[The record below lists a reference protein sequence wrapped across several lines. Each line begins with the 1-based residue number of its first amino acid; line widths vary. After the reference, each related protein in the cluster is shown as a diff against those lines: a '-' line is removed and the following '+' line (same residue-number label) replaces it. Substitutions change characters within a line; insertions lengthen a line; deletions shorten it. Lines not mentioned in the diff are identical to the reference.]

1 MSSCSGNCSSCGSDC
16 ADRKAESLLAKLN
29 PKSTVKKVIAV
40 VSGKG
45 GVGKSTVTS
54 MLAVAMA
61 REGKRVGVLDADIT
75 GPSVPTAF
83 GVKECQGAN
92 EDGLYP
98 ALTRTGIQVMSINLL
113 LDNPADPVVWR
124 GPVIAGAVKQFWTDV
139 IWEDVDYM
147 FVDMPPGTGDVPL
160 TVFQSLPVD
169 GVIIVTSPQDLVS
182 MIVNKAVK
190 MADMM
195 HIPVLGFVEN
205 YSYLRCPDCGRKIN
219 VFGKSHLDEI
229 AAQFNLP
236 ILAHLPIDPAVAE
249 AYDNGQMETVNTEAL
264 SAAVEAIEKTEA

>member
-1 MSSCSGNCSSCGSDC
+1 MSSCNGNCSSCGSDC
-16 ADRKAESLLAKLN
+16 ADRKAESLLASLN
-29 PKSTVKKVIAV
+29 PKSSVKKVIAV

-61 REGKRVGVLDADIT
+61 RQGKRVAVLDADIT

-83 GVKECQGAN
+83 GVKECQGADN
-92 EDGLYP
+92 DGLYP
-98 ALTRTGIQVMSINLL
+98 ALTHGGIQVMSINLL
-113 LDNPADPVVWR
+113 LDNPGDPVVWR

-169 GVIIVTSPQDLVS
+169 GVVIVTSPQDLVS

-190 MADMM
+190 MAQMM

-205 YSYLRCPDCGRKIN
+205 YSYLECPDCGKRIN

-229 AAQFNLP
+229 AAEHQLP
-236 ILAHLPIDPAVAE
+236 VLARLPIDPAVAQ
-249 AYDNGQMETVNTEAL
+249 AFDGGLMETVNTDCFADAL
-264 SAAVEAIEKTEA
+264 KAIQAE

>member
-16 ADRKAESLLAKLN
+16 GERKAESLLAKLN
-29 PKSTVKKVIAV
+29 PKSNVKKVIAV

-54 MLAVAMA
+54 KLAVAMS

-75 GPSVPTAF
+75 GPSAPTAF
-83 GVKECQGAN
+83 GVTECAGAT
-92 EDGLYP
+92 EEGLYP
-98 ALTRTGIQVMSINLL
+98 AVTHTGIQVMSINLL
-113 LDNPADPVVWR
+113 LDNPGDPVVWR

-160 TVFQSLPVD
+160 TVFQSLPID
-169 GVIIVTSPQDLVS
+169 GIVIVTTPQDPVS
-182 MIVNKAVK
+182 MIVSKAVK
-190 MADMM
+190 MAEMM

-205 YSYLRCPDCGRKIN
+205 YAYLKCPDCGKKIE

-229 AAQFNLP
+229 AEKFGLP
-236 ILAHLPIDPAVAE
+236 VLARLPIDPTVAE
-249 AYDNGQMETVNTEAL
+249 AYDNGMMETVYTDDVDGVIEAVL
-264 SAAVEAIEKTEA
+264 KA

>member
-1 MSSCSGNCSSCGSDC
+1 MSSCSGNCSSCASDC
-16 ADRKAESLLAKLN
+16 SERKAESLLAQLN

-61 REGKRVGVLDADIT
+61 REGKRVGILDADIT
-75 GPSVPTAF
+75 GPSAPTAF
-83 GVKECQGAN
+83 GVTECQGAN

-113 LDNPADPVVWR
+113 LDNPGDPVVWR

-139 IWEDVDYM
+139 IWEDVDYL

-160 TVFQSLPVD
+160 TVFQSIPVN
-169 GVIIVTSPQDLVS
+169 GIIIVTSPQDLVS

-190 MADMM
+190 MANMM

-205 YSYLRCPDCGRKIN
+205 YSYLQCPDCGKKIN
-219 VFGKSHLDEI
+219 VFGKSHLDQI
-229 AAQFNLP
+229 AAENSLP
-236 ILAHLPIDPAVAE
+236 ILARLPIDPTVAE
-249 AYDNGQMETVNTEAL
+249 AYDNGQMETVNTAPL
-264 SAAVEAIEKTEA
+264 AGAIDAVKAAQ

>member
-1 MSSCSGNCSSCGSDC
+1 MSSCSGNCSSCGSTTC
-16 ADRKAESLLAKLN
+16 GDRTAESLLANLN
-29 PKSTVKKVIAV
+29 PHSSVKKVIAV

-54 MLAVAMA
+54 LLATAMS
-61 REGKRVGVLDADIT
+61 RQGKRVGVLDADIT
-75 GPSVPTAF
+75 GPSAPTAF
-83 GVKECQGAN
+83 GVTECQGAT

-98 ALTRTGIQVMSINLL
+98 AMTKGGIQVMSINLL
-113 LDNPADPVVWR
+113 LDDPESPVVWR

-169 GVIIVTSPQDLVS
+169 GIVIVTSPQDLVS
-182 MIVNKAVK
+182 MIVAKAVK
-190 MADMM
+190 MAEMM

-205 YSYLRCPDCGRKIN
+205 YAYLECPDCGKKIS
-219 VFGKSHLDEI
+219 VFGESHLDEV
-229 AAQFNLP
+229 AAKFGLSV
-236 ILAHLPIDPAVAE
+236 LARLPIDPKVAE
-249 AYDNGQMETVNTEAL
+249 ACDNG
-264 SAAVEAIEKTEA
+264 AVESLNTDAVAPVIEAVLKA

>member
-1 MSSCSGNCSSCGSDC
+1 MSSCNGNCASCGSDC
-16 ADRKAESLLAKLN
+16 ADRKTQSLLANLN
-29 PKSTVKKVIAV
+29 PRSNVKKVIAV

-61 REGKRVGVLDADIT
+61 RKGKRVGVLDADIT
-75 GPSVPTAF
+75 GPSAPTAF
-83 GVKECQGAN
+83 GVTECQGAN
-92 EDGLYP
+92 EEGLYP
-98 ALTRTGIQVMSINLL
+98 AMTRGGIQVMSINLL

-139 IWEDVDYM
+139 IWENVDYM

-169 GVIIVTSPQDLVS
+169 GIVIVTSPQDLVS
-182 MIVNKAVK
+182 MIVSKAVR
-190 MADMM
+190 MANMM

-205 YSYLRCPDCGRKIN
+205 YSYLQCPDCGKKIN
-219 VFGKSHLDEI
+219 VFGESHLDAVASE
-229 AAQFNLP
+229 FNLP
-236 ILAHLPIDPAVAE
+236 VLARLPIDPKVAE
-249 AYDNGQMETVNTEAL
+249 AYDNGLMETVNTDAVADVI
-264 SAAVEAIEKTEA
+264 AAVENS

>member
-1 MSSCSGNCSSCGSDC
+1 MSSCNGNCSSCGSDC
-16 ADRKAESLLAKLN
+16 ADRKAESLLASLN

-75 GPSVPTAF
+75 GPSAPTAF
-83 GVKECQGAN
+83 GVTECQGADD
-92 EDGLYP
+92 DGLYP
-98 ALTRTGIQVMSINLL
+98 ALTRSGIQVMSINLL

-139 IWEDVDYM
+139 IWEDVDYL

-160 TVFQSLPVD
+160 TVFQSLPVN
-169 GVIIVTSPQDLVS
+169 GIIIVTSPQDLVS

-190 MADMM
+190 MANMM

-205 YSYLRCPDCGRKIN
+205 YAYLQCPDCGKKIN
-219 VFGKSHLDEI
+219 VFGKSHLDAI
-229 AAQFNLP
+229 AAEHNLP
-236 ILAHLPIDPAVAE
+236 ILARLPIDPAVAE
-249 AYDNGQMETVNTEAL
+249 AYDNGLMETVSTDPLAK
-264 SAAVEAIEKTEA
+264 AIEAIKAAE

>member
-1 MSSCSGNCSSCGSDC
+1 MSSCNGNCASCGSDC
-16 ADRKAESLLAKLN
+16 SDRKAESLLAKLN
-29 PKSTVKKVIAV
+29 PRSNVKKVIAV

-61 REGKRVGVLDADIT
+61 RKGKRVGVLDADIT
-75 GPSVPTAF
+75 GPSAPTAF
-83 GVKECQGAN
+83 GVTECQGAN

-98 ALTRTGIQVMSINLL
+98 ALTRGGIQVMSINLL

-169 GVIIVTSPQDLVS
+169 GIVIVTSPQDLVS
-182 MIVNKAVK
+182 MIVSKAVR
-190 MADMM
+190 MANMM
-195 HIPVLGFVEN
+195 HIPVLGFIEN
-205 YSYLRCPDCGRKIN
+205 YSYLQCPDCGKKIE
-219 VFGKSHLDEI
+219 VFGKSHLDAVASE
-229 AAQFNLP
+229 FGLP
-236 ILAHLPIDPAVAE
+236 ILARLPIDPKVAE
-249 AYDNGQMETVNTEAL
+249 AYDSGLMETVATDAV
-264 SAAVEAIEKTEA
+264 AAVIDAVEKS